1 VMLGG
6 RIIMDNL
13 HFLGEKILEKKYEIA
28 QMVHTHRLASLKEVK
43 DVNVTK
49 EKIIELRAN
58 FISYFGQ
65 ALMAKNDQKTIF
77 DQIVKWAKE
86 SGEFASNLG
95 ISLSEAL
102 EDTTYYRKFIWEV
115 LKEEIRNHNIPT
127 DTIFELITIIDPLL
141 DKAVYVFSLTYV
153 NIYQETLRKA
163 KSAFL
168 ELSVPVVPITK
179 GIAILPLIGEVDT
192 ERATLLLEETLKKA
206 NELKLSHLLFD
217 LSGVMIVDTMVA
229 HQIFKI
235 VDALGLLGV
244 KTILI
249 GIRPEVAQTMIQLG
263 IDFSKITIKANL
275 EKALLG
281 LNLTID
287 TLE

>member
-1 VMLGG
+1 
-6 RIIMDNL
+6 MDNL
-13 HFLGEKILEKKYEIA
+13 HFLGERILEKKYEIA
-28 QMVHTHRLASLKEVK
+28 KMVHTNRMADLKEIK
-43 DVNVTK
+43 DVNLTN
-49 EKIIELRAN
+49 EEIIELRAN

-65 ALMAKNDQKTIF
+65 ALMAKIDEKTIF

-95 ISLSEAL
+95 VSLSEAL

-115 LKEEIRNHNIPT
+115 LKEEIRNHNMST

-141 DKAVYVFSLTYV
+141 DKAVFAFSLTYV
-153 NIYQETLRKA
+153 NIHQETLKKA

-179 GIAILPLIGEVDT
+179 GIAILPLVGEVDT

-206 NELKLSHLLFD
+206 NELKLSHMLFD

-235 VDALGLLGV
+235 VEALGLLGV

-263 IDFSKITIKANL
+263 IDFSQITIKANL
-275 EKALLG
+275 EQALLG

-287 TLE
+287 SLE

>member
-1 VMLGG
+1 
-6 RIIMDNL
+6 MDNL
-13 HFLGEKILEKKYEIA
+13 HFLGEKILEKRYEIA
-28 QMVHTHRLASLKEVK
+28 QMVHTNRMNDLKEVK
-43 DVNVTK
+43 DVNITK
-49 EKIIELRAN
+49 EEIIELRAN

-65 ALMAKNDQKTIF
+65 ALMGKVDQKTIF
-77 DQIVKWAKE
+77 NQIVKWAKE

-115 LKEEIRNHNIPT
+115 LKEEIRDHNIPT

-153 NIYQETLRKA
+153 NIHQETLKKA

-217 LSGVMIVDTMVA
+217 LSGVMIIDTMVA

-275 EKALLG
+275 EQALLG

>member
-1 VMLGG
+1 
-6 RIIMDNL
+6 MDNL

-49 EKIIELRAN
+49 EEIIELRAN

-217 LSGVMIVDTMVA
+217 LSGVMIVDTIVA

>member
-1 VMLGG
+1 
-6 RIIMDNL
+6 MDNL

-28 QMVHTHRLASLKEVK
+28 QMVHTNRMADLKEIK
-43 DVNVTK
+43 DVNLTN
-49 EKIIELRAN
+49 EEIIELRAN
-58 FISYFGQ
+58 FISYFGK
-65 ALMAKNDQKTIF
+65 ALMEKIDQKTIF
-77 DQIVKWAKE
+77 DQIVKWGKE

-115 LKEEIRNHNIPT
+115 LKEEIRDHNIPT
-127 DTIFELITIIDPLL
+127 DTIFELINIIDPLL

-153 NIYQETLRKA
+153 NIHQETLKKA

-192 ERATLLLEETLKKA
+192 ERATLLLEETLRKA

-275 EKALLG
+275 EQALLG

>member
-1 VMLGG
+1 
-6 RIIMDNL
+6 MDNL
-13 HFLGEKILEKKYEIA
+13 HFLGDKILEKKYEIA
-28 QMVHTHRLASLKEVK
+28 KMVHTNRMADLKETK
-43 DVNVTK
+43 DVNLTN
-49 EKIIELRAN
+49 EEIIELRAN

-65 ALMAKNDQKTIF
+65 ALMSKTDQKTIF
-77 DQIVKWAKE
+77 DQIVKWAKD

-102 EDTTYYRKFIWEV
+102 EDTTYYREFIWEV

-153 NIYQETLRKA
+153 NIHQETLKKA

-275 EKALLG
+275 EQALLG

>member
-1 VMLGG
+1 
-6 RIIMDNL
+6 MDNL

-28 QMVHTHRLASLKEVK
+28 EMVHTNRLADLKEVK
-43 DVNVTK
+43 DINLTN
-49 EKIIELRAN
+49 EEIIELRAN
-58 FISYFGQ
+58 FISYFGK
-65 ALMAKNDQKTIF
+65 ALMGKIDQKTIF
-77 DQIVKWAKE
+77 DQIVKWGKE

-102 EDTTYYRKFIWEV
+102 EDTTYYRNFIWEV
-115 LKEEIRNHNIPT
+115 LKEEIRNHDMSIET
-127 DTIFELITIIDPLL
+127 VFEISTILDPLL
-141 DKAVYVFSLTYV
+141 DKAAYVFSLTYV
-153 NIYQETLRKA
+153 NIHQETLKKA

-229 HQIFKI
+229 QQIFYI
-235 VDALGLLGV
+235 VDALRLLGV
-244 KTILI
+244 KTMLI
-249 GIRPEVAQTMIQLG
+249 GIRPEVAQTMVHLG
-263 IDFSKITIKANL
+263 INFSEITVKANL
-275 EKALLG
+275 EQALLG

>member
-1 VMLGG
+1 
-6 RIIMDNL
+6 MDNL
-13 HFLGEKILEKKYEIA
+13 HFLGEKILEKRYEIA
-28 QMVHTHRLASLKEVK
+28 QMVHTNRLADLKDVK
-43 DVNVTK
+43 DINLTN
-49 EKIIELRAN
+49 EEIIDLRAN
-58 FISYFGQ
+58 FISYFGR
-65 ALMAKNDQKTIF
+65 ALMGKIDQKTIF

-86 SGEFASNLG
+86 SGEFTSNLG

-127 DTIFELITIIDPLL
+127 DTIFELIAIIDPLL

-153 NIYQETLRKA
+153 NIHQETLQKA

-217 LSGVMIVDTMVA
+217 LSGVMVVDTMVA

-275 EKALLG
+275 EQALLG

>member
-1 VMLGG
+1 
-6 RIIMDNL
+6 MDNL

-28 QMVHTHRLASLKEVK
+28 HMVHTNRMTDLKEVK

-49 EKIIELRAN
+49 EEIIELRAT

-65 ALMAKNDQKTIF
+65 ALMEKIDQKTIF

-115 LKEEIRNHNIPT
+115 LKEEIKDHNIPT

-153 NIYQETLRKA
+153 NIHQETLKKA

-275 EKALLG
+275 EQALLG

>member
-1 VMLGG
+1 
-6 RIIMDNL
+6 MDNL

-28 QMVHTHRLASLKEVK
+28 QMVHTNRMADLKEIK
-43 DVNVTK
+43 DVNLTN
-49 EKIIELRAN
+49 EEIIKLRAN

-65 ALMAKNDQKTIF
+65 ALMEKIDQKTIF

-153 NIYQETLRKA
+153 NIHQETLKKA

-192 ERATLLLEETLKKA
+192 ERATLLLEETLAKA
-206 NELKLSHLLFD
+206 NKLQLSHLLFD

-229 HQIFKI
+229 QQIFNI
-235 VDALGLLGV
+235 IDALSLLGV
-244 KTILI
+244 KTMLI
-249 GIRPEVAQTMIQLG
+249 GIRPEVAQTMIHLG
-263 IDFSKITIKANL
+263 INFNEITVKANL
-275 EKALLG
+275 EQALLG

>member
-1 VMLGG
+1 
-6 RIIMDNL
+6 MDNL
-13 HFLGEKILEKKYEIA
+13 HFLGEKILEKRYEIA
-28 QMVHTHRLASLKEVK
+28 QMVHTNRMADLKEVK
-43 DVNVTK
+43 DVNVIN
-49 EKIIELRAN
+49 EEIIELRAT

-86 SGEFASNLG
+86 SAEFASNLG
-95 ISLSEAL
+95 TSLSEAL
-102 EDTTYYRKFIWEV
+102 ENTTYYRKFIWEV

-127 DTIFELITIIDPLL
+127 DTIFELIAIIDPLL

-153 NIYQETLRKA
+153 NSHQETLKKA

-179 GIAILPLIGEVDT
+179 GIAILPLIGEIDT

-244 KTILI
+244 KTMLI

-275 EKALLG
+275 EQALLG

>member
-1 VMLGG
+1 
-6 RIIMDNL
+6 MDNL

>member
-1 VMLGG
+1 
-6 RIIMDNL
+6 
-13 HFLGEKILEKKYEIA
+13 
-28 QMVHTHRLASLKEVK
+28 MVHTNRMTDLKEVK

-49 EKIIELRAN
+49 EEIIELRAN

-65 ALMAKNDQKTIF
+65 ALMEKIDQKTIF

-115 LKEEIRNHNIPT
+115 LKEEIRDHNIPT

-153 NIYQETLRKA
+153 NIHQETLKKA

-179 GIAILPLIGEVDT
+179 GIAILPLIGEVDP

-263 IDFSKITIKANL
+263 IDFSTITIKANL
-275 EKALLG
+275 EQALLD

>member
-1 VMLGG
+1 
-6 RIIMDNL
+6 MDNL

-28 QMVHTHRLASLKEVK
+28 HMVHTNRMTDLKEVK

-49 EKIIELRAN
+49 EEIIELRAN
-58 FISYFGQ
+58 FISYFGR
-65 ALMAKNDQKTIF
+65 ALMEKIDQKTIF

-115 LKEEIRNHNIPT
+115 LKEEIRDHNIPT

-153 NIYQETLRKA
+153 NIHQETLKKA

-275 EKALLG
+275 EQALLG

>member
-1 VMLGG
+1 
-6 RIIMDNL
+6 MDNL
-13 HFLGEKILEKKYEIA
+13 HFLGERILEKKYEIA
-28 QMVHTHRLASLKEVK
+28 KMVHTNRMADLKEIK
-43 DVNVTK
+43 DVNLTN
-49 EKIIELRAN
+49 EEIIELRAN
-58 FISYFGQ
+58 FIGYFGQ
-65 ALMAKNDQKTIF
+65 ALMAGIDEKTIF

-115 LKEEIRNHNIPT
+115 LKEEIRNHNMST

-141 DKAVYVFSLTYV
+141 DKAVFAFSLTYV
-153 NIYQETLRKA
+153 NIHQETLKKA

-179 GIAILPLIGEVDT
+179 GIAILPLVGEVDT

-206 NELKLSHLLFD
+206 NELKLSHMLFD

-235 VDALGLLGV
+235 VEALGLLGV

-263 IDFSKITIKANL
+263 IDFSQITIKANL
-275 EKALLG
+275 EQALLG

-287 TLE
+287 SLE

>member
-1 VMLGG
+1 
-6 RIIMDNL
+6 MDNL
-13 HFLGEKILEKKYEIA
+13 RFLGEKILEKKYEIA
-28 QMVHTHRLASLKEVK
+28 HMVHTNRMTDLKEVK
-43 DVNVTK
+43 DVNVIN
-49 EKIIELRAN
+49 EEIIELRAT

-65 ALMAKNDQKTIF
+65 ALMEKADQETIF

-102 EDTTYYRKFIWEV
+102 ENTTYYRKFIWEV

-127 DTIFELITIIDPLL
+127 DTIFELIAIIDPLL

-153 NIYQETLRKA
+153 NIHQETLQKA

-275 EKALLG
+275 EQALLG

>member
-1 VMLGG
+1 MLGG

-49 EKIIELRAN
+49 EEIIELRAN

-153 NIYQETLRKA
+153 NIHQETLKKA

-168 ELSVPVVPITK
+168 ELSVPVVPVTK

-206 NELKLSHLLFD
+206 NVLKLSHLLFD

-229 HQIFKI
+229 QQIFNI
-235 VDALGLLGV
+235 VDALSLLGV
-244 KTILI
+244 KTMLI
-249 GIRPEVAQTMIQLG
+249 GIRPEVAQTMIHLG
-263 IDFSKITIKANL
+263 INFNEITVKANL
-275 EKALLG
+275 EQALLG

>member
-1 VMLGG
+1 
-6 RIIMDNL
+6 MDNL

-28 QMVHTHRLASLKEVK
+28 QMVHTHRLANLKEVK

-49 EKIIELRAN
+49 EEIIELRAN

-115 LKEEIRNHNIPT
+115 LKEEIRNHNIST

-141 DKAVYVFSLTYV
+141 DKAVYAFSLTYV
-153 NIYQETLRKA
+153 NFHHETLKKA

-168 ELSVPVVPITK
+168 ELSVPMVPITK

-192 ERATLLLEETLKKA
+192 ERASLLLDETLKKA

-235 VDALGLLGV
+235 IEALGLLGV
-244 KTILI
+244 KTMLI

-263 IDFSKITIKANL
+263 IDFSKIMIKANL
-275 EKALLG
+275 EQALLG

>member
-1 VMLGG
+1 
-6 RIIMDNL
+6 MDNL

-49 EKIIELRAN
+49 EEIIELRAN

>member
-1 VMLGG
+1 
-6 RIIMDNL
+6 MDNL
-13 HFLGEKILEKKYEIA
+13 RFLGEKILEKKYEIA
-28 QMVHTHRLASLKEVK
+28 QMVHTNRMTDLKEVK

-49 EKIIELRAN
+49 EEIIELRAT

-65 ALMAKNDQKTIF
+65 ALREKIDQKTIF

-115 LKEEIRNHNIPT
+115 LKEEIKDHNIPT

-153 NIYQETLRKA
+153 NIHQETLKKA

-275 EKALLG
+275 EQALLG

>member
-1 VMLGG
+1 
-6 RIIMDNL
+6 MDNL

-28 QMVHTHRLASLKEVK
+28 QMVHTNRMADLKEIK
-43 DVNVTK
+43 DVNLTN
-49 EKIIELRAN
+49 EEIIELRAN
-58 FISYFGQ
+58 FISYFGK
-65 ALMAKNDQKTIF
+65 ALMEKIDQKTIF
-77 DQIVKWAKE
+77 DQIVKWGKE

-115 LKEEIRNHNIPT
+115 LKEEIRDHNIPT

-153 NIYQETLRKA
+153 NIHQETLKKA

-275 EKALLG
+275 EQALLG

>member
-1 VMLGG
+1 MLGG

-49 EKIIELRAN
+49 EEIIELRAN

>member
-1 VMLGG
+1 
-6 RIIMDNL
+6 MDNL
-13 HFLGEKILEKKYEIA
+13 RFLGEKILEKKYEIA
-28 QMVHTHRLASLKEVK
+28 QMVHTHRMADLKEIK
-43 DVNVTK
+43 DINLP
-49 EKIIELRAN
+49 EEEIIELRAN
-58 FISYFGQ
+58 FISYFGR
-65 ALMAKNDQKTIF
+65 ALMEKLDQKTML
-77 DQIVKWAKE
+77 DQIVKWGKQ

-95 ISLSEAL
+95 VSLNEAL
-102 EDTTYYRKFIWEV
+102 EDTTYYRTFIWEI
-115 LKEEIRNHNIPT
+115 LKEEIKKNNMSI
-127 DTIFELITIIDPLL
+127 DTVFELSSIIDPLL
-141 DKAVYVFSLTYV
+141 DKAVFAFSLAYV
-153 NIYQETLRKA
+153 NIHHETLKKA

-206 NELKLSHLLFD
+206 NELKLSHMLFD

-235 VDALGLLGV
+235 VEALGLLGV

-263 IDFSKITIKANL
+263 IDFSNITIKADL
-275 EKALLG
+275 EQALLG

-287 TLE
+287 SLEDKNS

>member
-1 VMLGG
+1 
-6 RIIMDNL
+6 MDNL

-28 QMVHTHRLASLKEVK
+28 QMVHTNRMADLKEIK
-43 DVNVTK
+43 DVNLTN
-49 EKIIELRAN
+49 EEIIELRAN

-65 ALMAKNDQKTIF
+65 ALMEKIDQKTIF

-153 NIYQETLRKA
+153 NIHQETLKKA

-217 LSGVMIVDTMVA
+217 LSGVMVVDTMVA

-275 EKALLG
+275 EQALLG

>member
-1 VMLGG
+1 
-6 RIIMDNL
+6 MDNL

-28 QMVHTHRLASLKEVK
+28 QMVHTNRMADLKEIK
-43 DVNVTK
+43 DVNLTN
-49 EKIIELRAN
+49 EEIIKLRAN

-65 ALMAKNDQKTIF
+65 ALMEKIDQKTIF

-115 LKEEIRNHNIPT
+115 LKEEIKDHNIPT

-153 NIYQETLRKA
+153 NIHQETLKKA

-229 HQIFKI
+229 QQIFNI
-235 VDALGLLGV
+235 VDALRLLGV
-244 KTILI
+244 KTMLI
-249 GIRPEVAQTMIQLG
+249 GIRPEVAQTMVHLG
-263 IDFSKITIKANL
+263 INFSEITVKANL
-275 EKALLG
+275 EQALLG

>member
-1 VMLGG
+1 
-6 RIIMDNL
+6 MDNL
-13 HFLGEKILEKKYEIA
+13 HFLGERILEKKYEIA
-28 QMVHTHRLASLKEVK
+28 KMVHTHRMADLKEIK
-43 DVNVTK
+43 DVNLTN
-49 EKIIELRAN
+49 EEIIELRAN

-65 ALMAKNDQKTIF
+65 ALMAKIDEKTIF

-95 ISLSEAL
+95 VSLSEAL

-115 LKEEIRNHNIPT
+115 LKEEIRNHNMST

-141 DKAVYVFSLTYV
+141 DKAVFAFSLTYV
-153 NIYQETLRKA
+153 NIHQETLKKA

-179 GIAILPLIGEVDT
+179 GIAILPLVGEVDT

-206 NELKLSHLLFD
+206 NELKLSHMLFD

-235 VDALGLLGV
+235 VEALGLLGV

-263 IDFSKITIKANL
+263 IDFSQITIKANL
-275 EKALLG
+275 EQALLG

-287 TLE
+287 SLE

>member
-1 VMLGG
+1 
-6 RIIMDNL
+6 MDNL
-13 HFLGEKILEKKYEIA
+13 HFLGEKISEKKYEIA

-49 EKIIELRAN
+49 EEIIELRAN

>member
-1 VMLGG
+1 
-6 RIIMDNL
+6 MDNL

-28 QMVHTHRLASLKEVK
+28 KMVHTNRLADLKEVK
-43 DVNVTK
+43 DINLTN
-49 EKIIELRAN
+49 EEIIELRAN
-58 FISYFGQ
+58 FISYFGK
-65 ALMAKNDQKTIF
+65 ALMGKIDQKTIF
-77 DQIVKWAKE
+77 DQIVKWGKE

-102 EDTTYYRKFIWEV
+102 EDTTYYRNFIWEV
-115 LKEEIRNHNIPT
+115 LKEEIRNHNMSIET
-127 DTIFELITIIDPLL
+127 VFEISTILDPLL
-141 DKAVYVFSLTYV
+141 DKAAYVFSLTYV
-153 NIYQETLRKA
+153 NIHQETLKKA

-192 ERATLLLEETLKKA
+192 ERAMLLLEETLKKA

-235 VDALGLLGV
+235 VDAVGLLGV

-275 EKALLG
+275 EQALLG

>member
-1 VMLGG
+1 
-6 RIIMDNL
+6 MDNL
-13 HFLGEKILEKKYEIA
+13 HFLGERILEKKYEIA
-28 QMVHTHRLASLKEVK
+28 KMVHTNRMADLKEIK
-43 DVNVTK
+43 DVNLTN
-49 EKIIELRAN
+49 EEIIELRAN

-65 ALMAKNDQKTIF
+65 ALMAKIDEKTIF

-95 ISLSEAL
+95 VSLSEAL

-115 LKEEIRNHNIPT
+115 LKEEIRNHNMST

-141 DKAVYVFSLTYV
+141 DKAVFAFSLTYV
-153 NIYQETLRKA
+153 NIHQETLKKA

-168 ELSVPVVPITK
+168 ELSIPVVPITK
-179 GIAILPLIGEVDT
+179 GIAILPLVGEVDT

-206 NELKLSHLLFD
+206 NELKLSHMLFD

-229 HQIFKI
+229 HQIFNI
-235 VDALGLLGV
+235 VEALGLLGV

-263 IDFSKITIKANL
+263 IDFSQITIKANL
-275 EKALLG
+275 EQALLG

-287 TLE
+287 SLE

>member
-1 VMLGG
+1 
-6 RIIMDNL
+6 MDNL

-28 QMVHTHRLASLKEVK
+28 QMVHTNRMADLKEVK

-49 EKIIELRAN
+49 EEIIELRAN
-58 FISYFGQ
+58 FIGYFGQ
-65 ALMAKNDQKTIF
+65 ALMEKNDQRTIF

-141 DKAVYVFSLTYV
+141 DNAVYVFSLTYV
-153 NIYQETLRKA
+153 NIHQDTLKKA

-275 EKALLG
+275 EQALLG

>member
-1 VMLGG
+1 
-6 RIIMDNL
+6 MDNL

-28 QMVHTHRLASLKEVK
+28 QMVHTNRMADLKEIK
-43 DVNVTK
+43 DVNLTN
-49 EKIIELRAN
+49 EEIIKLRAN

-65 ALMAKNDQKTIF
+65 ALMEKIDQKTIF

-127 DTIFELITIIDPLL
+127 DTIFDLITIIDPLL

-153 NIYQETLRKA
+153 NIHQETLKKA

-192 ERATLLLEETLKKA
+192 ERATLLLEETLAKA
-206 NELKLSHLLFD
+206 NKLQLSHLLFD

-229 HQIFKI
+229 QQIFNI
-235 VDALGLLGV
+235 IDALSLLGV
-244 KTILI
+244 KTMLI
-249 GIRPEVAQTMIQLG
+249 GIRPEVAQTMIHLG
-263 IDFSKITIKANL
+263 INFNEITVKANL
-275 EKALLG
+275 EQALLG

>member
-1 VMLGG
+1 
-6 RIIMDNL
+6 MDNL

-28 QMVHTHRLASLKEVK
+28 QMVHTNRMADLKEIK
-43 DVNVTK
+43 DVNLTN
-49 EKIIELRAN
+49 EEIIELRAN
-58 FISYFGQ
+58 FISYFGK
-65 ALMAKNDQKTIF
+65 ALMEKIDQKTIF
-77 DQIVKWAKE
+77 DQIVKWGKE

-115 LKEEIRNHNIPT
+115 LKEEIRDHNIPT
-127 DTIFELITIIDPLL
+127 DTIFELIAIIDPLL

-153 NIYQETLRKA
+153 NIHQETLKKA

-263 IDFSKITIKANL
+263 IDFSKITIEANL
-275 EKALLG
+275 EQALLG

>member
-1 VMLGG
+1 
-6 RIIMDNL
+6 MDNL
-13 HFLGEKILEKKYEIA
+13 RFLGEKILEKKYEIA
-28 QMVHTHRLASLKEVK
+28 QMVHTNRMTDLTEVK

-49 EKIIELRAN
+49 EEIIELRAN

-65 ALMAKNDQKTIF
+65 ALMEKNDQKTIF

-153 NIYQETLRKA
+153 NIHQDTLKKA

-229 HQIFKI
+229 QQIFNI
-235 VDALGLLGV
+235 VDALRLLGV
-244 KTILI
+244 KTMLI
-249 GIRPEVAQTMIQLG
+249 GIRPEVAQTMVHLG
-263 IDFSKITIKANL
+263 INFSEITVKANL
-275 EKALLG
+275 EQALLG

>member
-1 VMLGG
+1 
-6 RIIMDNL
+6 MDNL

-28 QMVHTHRLASLKEVK
+28 HMVHTNRMTDLKEVK

-49 EKIIELRAN
+49 EEIIELRAN

-65 ALMAKNDQKTIF
+65 ALMEKIDQKTIF

-115 LKEEIRNHNIPT
+115 LKEEIRDHNIPT

-153 NIYQETLRKA
+153 NIHQETLKKA

-179 GIAILPLIGEVDT
+179 GIAILPLIGEVDP

-263 IDFSKITIKANL
+263 IDFSTITIKANL
-275 EKALLG
+275 EQALLD